1 MCKLVFY
8 VSVFACLSVCLSSDL
23 PFVPTQVLMH
33 LVNHLGHFPLGAGP
47 SRLDSNVG
55 EHEDNPTVDTD
66 ELSPALFSSPN
77 VQVGHECV

>member
-1 MCKLVFY
+1 
-8 VSVFACLSVCLSSDL
+8 
-23 PFVPTQVLMH
+23 MH